1 MEPHPIEDRLGY
13 SFQNRALLE
22 QALTHTSFANEQG
35 LKQHNER
42 LEFLGDSVLGLIAAN
57 WLFRGRP
64 LAAEGDL
71 SKVKS
76 RVVSAE
82 ALARCARRL
91 ELGSALRLGRGEE
104 RSGGRDKQSLLAC
117 ALEAVIGA
125 VFVDGG
131 LEAACG
137 LVEPWIEAEAAE
149 AMDASDAKSRL
160 QELLQGKGLDPPE
173 YQHMSRE
180 GPDHDPVFHVECW
193 IDGEIAASATGRSK
207 KAAERRAAARA
218 LRHVAATEGPA
229 PSSGSGG
236 RRAANGAEAPRQD
249 GK

>member
-1 MEPHPIEDRLGY
+1 MLD
-13 SFQNRALLE
+13 

-35 LKQHNER
+35 LEEHNER
-42 LEFLGDSVLGLIAAN
+42 LEFLGDSVLGLVATG
-57 WLFRGRP
+57 WLFHSRP
-64 LAAEGDL
+64 LAPEGDL

-91 ELGSALRLGRGEE
+91 ELGSALQLGRGEE

-131 LEAACG
+131 LEAASA
-137 LVEPWIEAEAAE
+137 LVEPWIESEAAL
-149 AMDASDAKSRL
+149 AIDDPDAKSDL
-160 QELLQGKGLDPPE
+160 QELLQAQGLEPPV
-173 YQHMSRE
+173 YCHVGRE
-180 GPDHDPVFHVECW
+180 GPDHDPLFHVECL
-193 IDGEIAASATGRSK
+193 IDGETAANATGRSK

-218 LRHVAATEGPA
+218 LAELSALDVV
-229 PSSGSGG
+229 SG
-236 RRAANGAEAPRQD
+236 A
-249 GK
+249 